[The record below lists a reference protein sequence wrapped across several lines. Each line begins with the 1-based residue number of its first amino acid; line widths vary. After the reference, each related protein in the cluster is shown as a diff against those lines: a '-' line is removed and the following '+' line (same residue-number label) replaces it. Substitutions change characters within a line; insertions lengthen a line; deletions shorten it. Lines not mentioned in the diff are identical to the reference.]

1 MKKNNKGFLL
11 TEAFIASTFI
21 VTVLT
26 FLYIQFRDISRG
38 YEQTFKYNTI
48 NALYGVNNVRNL
60 LYEEGL
66 TTIKTAKGSALYL
79 DITNCDII
87 VDVYN
92 EEFCELLF
100 NNINAKTVLFTDSDI
115 TALLTSDLS
124 IFSEELQDYIRALNY
139 DRNTTT
145 YRLIVEYNDNTFGSL
160 VLREE

>member
-11 TEAFIASTFI
+11 TEACIASTFI

-48 NALYGVNNVRNL
+48 NALYGVNNIRNL

-66 TTIKTAKGSALYL
+66 TTIKTAKGTNLYL

-87 VDVYN
+87 VDV
-92 EEFCELLF
+92 
-100 NNINAKTVLFTDSDI
+100 
-115 TALLTSDLS
+115 
-124 IFSEELQDYIRALNY
+124 
-139 DRNTTT
+139 
-145 YRLIVEYNDNTFGSL
+145 
-160 VLREE
+160 